1 MDDNVYC
8 TESFFIFL
16 HAAFNTFTMT
26 DEHNVTVNIL
36 VAHFVIC
43 ILYGIYM

>member
-16 HAAFNTFTMT
+16 HATFNILTMT
-26 DEHNVTVNIL
+26 DEHNETVNIL
-36 VAHFVIC
+36 VAHFVIY
-43 ILYGIYM
+43 ILYDIYM